1 MSLLRPRERP
11 LHEVLS
17 EKEAAFE
24 ALNLL
29 IQSVYGSPD
38 RATLAER
45 VVSAMKQYAGS
56 PAVCLFEVDETAR
69 EARLVTASGFSDE
82 AIQAAR
88 RIVLNGT
95 LTGAAVAQRDVLC
108 CQDLA
113 SDELVPP
120 SVRTALVRQGM
131 RSVFVVPLV
140 ASTRVLGTVSL
151 VFTESRL
158 LTDTT
163 RRALRSIGATIGL
176 AMANMDTLAELRAG
190 EERFRQAL
198 EAARA
203 GAWFWDIQSDAV
215 QWSPENYELLGLS
228 PGEVEPSYRL
238 WLNSVHPDD
247 RDAAQQHVETA
258 VRERGALD
266 IEYRVVWPDGTV
278 RWINDAGQLVLNAQ
292 GEPTGMYGIQRDI
305 TRLKLGELALRRSE
319 QQLRDLGANR
329 EQLLEAERARV
340 SREIHDE
347 LGQALTVLKLDLV
360 SLQMDA
366 LANDARGTQR
376 VHHALQLIDQTVDA
390 VHRIA
395 AELRPA
401 VLDHFG
407 LAEAIR
413 WQLTE
418 FEQTTGVAVEAHGVQ
433 SVPAMSDTRTTAVFR
448 ILQEALTNVARHAQ
462 AREVTVSLEAEGEVL
477 KMAIRDDGR
486 GFVQEEVEN
495 KHSFGVLGMQER
507 AHSLGGLV
515 RLEGVPGRGAVVT
528 LRMPLGPAQP
538 EG

>member
-24 ALNLL
+24 TLNLL

-88 RIVLNGT
+88 RVALDGT
-95 LTGAAVAQRDVLC
+95 LTGAAVAQRDVLGC
-108 CQDLA
+108 EDLA

-120 SVRTALVRQGM
+120 SVRAALVRQGM

-140 ASTRVLGTVSL
+140 GSGRVLGTVSL
-151 VFTESRL
+151 VFPESRV
-158 LTDTT
+158 LTDTN
-163 RRALRSIGATIGL
+163 RRALRAIGATIGL
-176 AMANMDTLAELRAG
+176 AMANMGTLAELRSG

-198 EAARA
+198 GAARA
-203 GAWFWDIQSDAV
+203 GAWFWDMQSDAV
-215 QWSPENYELLGLS
+215 QWSPENYELLGFS
-228 PGEVEPSYRL
+228 AGEVKPSYEL

-247 RDAAQQHVETA
+247 RDAAQQHVATA

-278 RWINDAGQLVLNAQ
+278 RWINDAGQLLLNAQ

-360 SLQMDA
+360 SLQQDV
-366 LANDARGTQR
+366 LANDAQGTER

-477 KMAIRDDGR
+477 KMAIQDDGR
-486 GFVQEEVEN
+486 GFVQKEIEN

-507 AHSLGGLV
+507 AHSLGGTV
-515 RLEGVPGRGAVVT
+515 RLEGAPGRGATVT
-528 LRMPLGPAQP
+528 LLMPLGSP
-538 EG
+538 